1 MYIVAQHR
9 IKDPA
14 RFWSASP
21 KGPGAPTLQAAYPSQ
36 DKTTGVCLW
45 ESDSVDALRNT
56 IDQLVGDAA
65 ENTYFEV
72 DAGFAVGLPEAA
84 DASV

>member
-14 RFWSASP
+14 RFWSLSP
-21 KGPGAPTLQAAYPSQ
+21 QGPGAPKLHAAYPGQ
-36 DKTTGVCLW
+36 NKTKGVCLW
-45 ESDSVDALRNT
+45 ESDSIEALRDF
-56 IDQLVGDAA
+56 IDSLVGDAS

-72 DAGFAVGLPEAA
+72 DAGVAVGLPEREVT
-84 DASV
+84 SV